1 MEKKRPG
8 SFKNPTD
15 SFVAELYA
23 IRQALYYLNEHDI
36 SSVTIYTDSKSA
48 VQASSNFKWEASTAV
63 PEIINQIRNLNSSG
77 TQVSLMW
84 IPSHAGIPGN
94 EIADQLATEI
104 RKKTKKDLGKYNPK

>member
-36 SSVTIYTDSKSA
+36 SSVTIYTDSKSGL
-48 VQASSNFKWEASTAV
+48 FPT
-63 PEIINQIRNLNSSG
+63 
-77 TQVSLMW
+77 
-84 IPSHAGIPGN
+84 
-94 EIADQLATEI
+94 
-104 RKKTKKDLGKYNPK
+104 KTSFLLSKND